1 MEMFLTK
8 VINDLKTNS
17 DSPSVSV
24 LDLSA
29 SFNSVDGNIL
39 IQSLYDSVG
48 LSGQILI
55 KPKV

>member
-17 DSPSVSV
+17 DSLSVSV

-29 SFNSVDGNIL
+29 SFNSVDNIL

-55 KPKV
+55 KP

>member
-1 MEMFLTK
+1 MALTK

-24 LDLSA
+24 LDLAA
-29 SFNSVDGNIL
+29 SFDSVDANIL

>member
-17 DSPSVSV
+17 DSPSISV

-39 IQSLYDSVG
+39 IQSLYDFVG

>member
-17 DSPSVSV
+17 DSLSVSV

-55 KPKV
+55 KP